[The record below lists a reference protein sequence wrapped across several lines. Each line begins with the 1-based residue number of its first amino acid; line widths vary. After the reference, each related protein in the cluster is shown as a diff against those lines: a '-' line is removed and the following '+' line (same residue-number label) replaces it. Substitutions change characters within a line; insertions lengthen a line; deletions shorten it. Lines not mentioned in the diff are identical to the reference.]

1 MYYIILDDVSSFS
14 KNIVV
19 TKRPSIP
26 APEPDYTDIQVGGVS
41 GNYVEFDGTYRDI
54 TVSIEFNYITNPNN
68 WHQVWRDVKS
78 WLLTGGMHVLQFS
91 DDIGFYRVVKKI
103 TLDTNEREFIET
115 ASFTAN
121 FTFAPYEYSVEG
133 KQLYTAEQCAI
144 NPYNFY
150 SCPTYYIT
158 GEGMCTLTV
167 NGNPMTANVGQNL
180 TINTRLQLA
189 YRTDGTAQN
198 TDVTGNY
205 DDLYLNPGENE
216 ISITDGFDLLIQPNW
231 RCL

>member
-1 MYYIILDDVSSFS
+1 MYYILLDDISSMT

-26 APEPDYTDIQVGGVS
+26 APEPDYTDIAVEGVS
-41 GNYVEFDGTYRDI
+41 GNYIEFNETYRDI

-68 WHQVWRDVKS
+68 WHQIWRNVKN
-78 WLLTGGMHVLQFS
+78 WLLTGGMHELKFS
-91 DDIGFYRVVKKI
+91 DDLGFYRVVKKI
-103 TLDTNEREFIET
+103 TLDTHEREFIET
-115 ASFTAN
+115 AAFTAN
-121 FTFAPYEYSVEG
+121 FTFSPYEYAVEG

-144 NPYNFY
+144 NPYSAF
-150 SCPTYYIT
+150 SCPNYYIT

-167 NGNPMTANVGQNL
+167 NGNTMTANVGQNL
-180 TINTRLQLA
+180 TINTLLQLA

-205 DDLYLNPGENE
+205 EDLYLLPGQNQ